1 MSTNYP
7 KTGENTM
14 KDRDQIDTAWQI
26 WHLISRLND
35 LIWNHYEKEFLELV
49 KKNDP
54 FKPGSQIDGRP
65 F

>member
-1 MSTNYP
+1 
-7 KTGENTM
+7 M
-14 KDRDQIDTAWQI
+14 KDQSQIETAWQI

-35 LIWNHYEKEFLELV
+35 LIWTHYEKEFLDLV

-54 FKPGSQIDGRP
+54 FKPGNQIDDRP